1 MDKVKQISDVG
12 KICALISIA
21 TMAIPAFDGSPASFV
36 FPGFGLFYYLVGTLE
51 ADISVHPDPE
61 DRKPGQRSPFCI
73 ESQYIPSAF

>member
-12 KICALISIA
+12 KMCAAISIA
-21 TMAIPAFDGSPASFV
+21 TMAIPVFDGSPASFV

-51 ADISVHPDPE
+51 ADISAHPDPE
-61 DRKPGQRSPFCI
+61 DCKPDQRSLFYI